1 MSIVFIQ
8 LNEINFEIVK
18 RYIDMGFKL
27 DCLKNI
33 YSESIYTE
41 EFEDYKNL
49 EPWIQWVSCFLGKPF
64 KEHNIFRLG
73 DGSKSSNE
81 NIYTDINKKLNR
93 SCGAICPMNISS
105 YGVDFDFFIPDPW
118 SEEKAKGSLGI
129 NLITDA
135 IKKEVNNNSS
145 KKNNIISRIKLLIG
159 LILNLNPN
167 QLFNLFKF
175 YTKINNLSFRKAL
188 FLDLT
193 LVLLHQKLTK
203 KNNTDFSSIF
213 LNAGAHIQHHY
224 FLNSNVINNNPNPE
238 WYLKS
243 DIDPL
248 LEALKLYNDLIY
260 SYKKMGYKII
270 LMTGLQQVPTEK
282 AEFYYRLNNHENFI
296 NFLGIKYKKI
306 LPRMTRDF
314 EILFSSNLE
323 RDMACENLSNI
334 VDDAGENLFGE
345 IDKREK
351 SLFCTLTFNKEIT
364 KDKFFFLNKKIIQI
378 FNWVN
383 FVAIKNG
390 IHDSKGYLF
399 IDENNTKEIY
409 NDKLELSKARDLILN
424 YSRKYYL
431 AR

>member
-8 LNEINFEIVK
+8 LNEINFEIVQ

-27 DCLKNI
+27 DYLKHI
-33 YSESIYTE
+33 YSNSIYTE
-41 EFEDYKNL
+41 EFEEYNNL

-73 DGSKSSNE
+73 DGTKLNNE
-81 NIYTDINKKLNR
+81 NIYTDIYRKLNK

-105 YGVDFDFFIPDPW
+105 KGVNFDFFIPDPW
-118 SEEKAKGSLGI
+118 SEEKASGSLGI

-135 IKKEVNNNSS
+135 IKKEVNNNTS
-145 KKNNIISRIKLLIG
+145 KKNNITSKIKLLIG
-159 LILNLNPN
+159 LIINLNPYE
-167 QLFNLFKF
+167 LFRLFKF
-175 YTKINNLSFRKAL
+175 YRRINKLSFRKAL

-193 LVLLHQKLTK
+193 LVLLHQKLIKRK
-203 KNNTDFSSIF
+203 KTQFSSIF

-224 FLNSNVINNNPNPE
+224 FLNSNVINKKSNPE

-248 LEALKLYNDLIY
+248 LEALKLYDNLIF

-270 LMTGLQQVPTEK
+270 LMTGLQQIPTDK
-282 AEFYYRLNNHENFI
+282 AEFYYRLNDHSTFI
-296 NFLGIKYKKI
+296 DFLGIEYDKI

-314 EILFSSNLE
+314 EILFSSNYK
-323 RDMACENLSNI
+323 RDRGQRILSNI
-334 VDDAGENLFGE
+334 IDEIGEKLFGE
-345 IDKREK
+345 IEIREK

-364 KDKFFFLNKKIIQI
+364 KDKIFFLNKKIIQI

-409 NDKLELSKARDLILN
+409 NDKLELSKARDLIVN